1 MKNGKKKVLAKGE
14 RLGELTLQKEA
25 IEAEI
30 KELRTDLEI
39 MLTTGEEVE
48 FIASDQN
55 FLLSKRIEDKAILK
69 DTIAIRKVLGEKNF
83 MIVAKVTKTDIES
96 TFGKATLADCVL
108 RYDEGYKLVLRKV
121 KG

>member
-1 MKNGKKKVLAKGE
+1 MKPSKKILSKSE
-14 RLGELTLQKEA
+14 RLGELTLQKEV

-30 KELRTDLEI
+30 KELRTDLES
-39 MLTTGEEVE
+39 MLTAGEEVE
-48 FIASDQN
+48 FVASDQK
-55 FLLSKRIEDKAILK
+55 FLLKKRIEDKAILK
-69 DTIAIRKVLGEKNF
+69 DTTAIRKVIGEKNF

-108 RYDEGYKLVLRKV
+108 RYDEETKLVLRKL